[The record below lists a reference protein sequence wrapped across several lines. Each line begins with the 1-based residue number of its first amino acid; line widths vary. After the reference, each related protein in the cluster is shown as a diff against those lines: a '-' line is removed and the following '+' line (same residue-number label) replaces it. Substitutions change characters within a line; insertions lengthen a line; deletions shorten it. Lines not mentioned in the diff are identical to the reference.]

1 MNIQFFK
8 VMKHFFLIILSFSF
22 QCIFSQK
29 DYKGKEIKAMASFQ
43 FKKSSYYD
51 YQINAKHSDSVYSK
65 KMNINTPEG
74 LLTQKHS
81 DFLQKNSSE
90 EQKEIILYSR
100 ITIEYNLSL
109 YYFIKYGL
117 KNKSNIT
124 PKIAIFKRKEDDWI
138 WIDNVDNKISKSILT
153 ILKLKNSAFAQFEIE
168 EKDTDYPEIN
178 RLKPQVKDAD
188 GTLNL
193 FKLSEVIEK
202 NISTLSKYIE

>member
-29 DYKGKEIKAMASFQ
+29 DYIGKEIKATASFQ

-51 YQINAKHSDSVYSK
+51 YQINAKHSDSIYSK

-81 DFLQKNSSE
+81 SFFEQNPE
-90 EQKEIILYSR
+90 EQKEIVLYSR
-100 ITIEYNLSL
+100 ITLKYNISE

-117 KNKSNIT
+117 KVQEKIT
-124 PKIAIFKRKEDDWI
+124 HKTALFERKNNNWI
-138 WIDNVDNKISKSILT
+138 WLDNIENSILKSVLT
-153 ILKLKNSAFAQFEIE
+153 LLKLKNNAFAQFEIE
-168 EKDTDYPEIN
+168 EENTDFPEIN
-178 RLKPQVKDAD
+178 RLKIQAKDAD

-193 FKLSEVIEK
+193 FKLAEVIEK
-202 NISTLSKYIE
+202 NRSTLSKYIE